1 MIILGLKSEWPTFFT
16 NLTGQDYV
24 EYNNC
29 FLWYWNNFLGFLGH
43 RYVYYLYN
51 FTHNNWQVCHRT
63 KLCQKKA
70 VSQKTSLMTGQL
82 FSWLSSFF
90 HRFYPIKAKWRPG
103 LNNYN
108 FQCALGNIRS
118 HCKPKNDTKVYL

>member
-1 MIILGLKSEWPTFFT
+1 MLSTIIVFYGIEITFWGSWDTDMFITCIISPTT
-16 NLTGQDYV
+16 IDRSVTEQNYA
-24 EYNNC
+24 
-29 FLWYWNNFLGFLGH
+29 
-43 RYVYYLYN
+43 
-51 FTHNNWQVCHRT
+51 
-63 KLCQKKA
+63 KKA

-90 HRFYPIKAKWRPG
+90 HRFYPIKVKWRPG